1 MKNISPTSF
10 AHSVHFKIPTV
21 CTAGLFHN
29 AHTRRKCSHHL
40 GVIQFLHI
48 RVNDHTVLFW
58 FIKNYHHVNRSETE
72 VSMSSQRDC
81 KLDWARSLAR
91 LKAEEE
97 KVISL
102 LLTGMH
108 LRTSLGLKVS
118 KSHWSGK
125 FKLCWGG
132 SRWSGTHI
140 AGAGDNGQ
148 KSSRRG
154 IKKTVPAGLELTGP
168 NTFF

>member
-81 KLDWARSLAR
+81 KLDSTF
-91 LKAEEE
+91 
-97 KVISL
+97 I
-102 LLTGMH
+102 GM
-108 LRTSLGLKVS
+108 
-118 KSHWSGK
+118 
-125 FKLCWGG
+125 FK
-132 SRWSGTHI
+132 
-140 AGAGDNGQ
+140 
-148 KSSRRG
+148 SRRG
-154 IKKTVPAGLELTGP
+154 EGHFVITDRYAFEDFIGIKSKQISLEREVQTLLRWEQVVW
-168 NTFF
+168 NTHCRSRR